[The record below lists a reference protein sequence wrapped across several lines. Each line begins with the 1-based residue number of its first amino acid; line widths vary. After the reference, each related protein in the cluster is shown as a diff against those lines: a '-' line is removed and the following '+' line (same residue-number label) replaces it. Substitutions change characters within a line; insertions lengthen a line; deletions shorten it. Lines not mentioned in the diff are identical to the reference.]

1 MKKLLLVFATCF
13 LFSCATDNKKKDIE
27 KSDPMSGIMVGKDSK
42 SDAMLQFT
50 KAYQEN
56 NMSSAKSIFTED
68 VVFNVNDTKMSFDQV
83 NAGFSSGHDFFD
95 NIKHT
100 EFNVSTMYY
109 NDGKIFTNYWYTWT
123 ATSKK
128 TNNEITLKGYSWFK
142 WENDKVVEVYNAFDP
157 TAYNAEMAE

>member
-1 MKKLLLVFATCF
+1 MKKIILLLFVST
-13 LFSCATDNKKKDIE
+13 LLISCDNNKNTVDN
-27 KSDPMSGIMVGKDSK
+27 SDPMSGVIVGNDEKSK
-42 SDAMLQFT
+42 AMLQFT
-50 KAYQEN
+50 QAYQDN
-56 NMSSAKSIFTED
+56 NIATVKSLFTED